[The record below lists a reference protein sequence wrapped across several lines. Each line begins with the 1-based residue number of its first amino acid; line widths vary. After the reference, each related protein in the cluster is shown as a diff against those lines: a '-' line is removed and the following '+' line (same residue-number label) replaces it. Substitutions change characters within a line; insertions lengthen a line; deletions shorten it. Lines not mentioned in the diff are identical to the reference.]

1 MKNVPRRTLPRALA
15 AAIAL
20 TMLATLAACSS
31 SPPSRFY
38 TLSAATDAGAG
49 TAQRTTAPAANPALL
64 IEVAPVD
71 MPSQVARNQLVVQ
84 KDANEVSVLEE
95 QRWASLPGDEV
106 RRALSGDLAQRL
118 GTIDVYGAPYP
129 EGVPVYRVSV
139 NVHRFESWPGSHAL
153 IDAVWSV
160 RPVGS
165 RAVMTCRSVASVPV
179 ASGYDALVDGHRRA
193 VQAIAAAIAGGVQS
207 LAALPRAA
215 DMGTGTGTGATAS
228 AGAGKSAS
236 RATAARTASAAGT
249 SAASAAPL
257 VPCPA
262 TAMSP
267 VAASV
272 GSSAA
277 VGSGS

>member
-1 MKNVPRRTLPRALA
+1 MKNAMLRTLLRSRTTATA
-15 AAIAL
+15 AAAATAAL
-20 TMLATLAACSS
+20 TMLAACSS

-38 TLSAATDAGAG
+38 TLSTAPDAGVD
-49 TAQRTTAPAANPALL
+49 TAQRTAAAAAANPSLL

-84 KDANEVSVLEE
+84 KDANQVSVLEE
-95 QRWASLPGDEV
+95 ERWASLPGDEV

-193 VQAIAAAIAGGVQS
+193 VEAIAAAIASGVQS
-207 LAALPRAA
+207 LAALPRMADTDAA
-215 DMGTGTGTGATAS
+215 ARV
-228 AGAGKSAS
+228 GKGAS
-236 RATAARTASAAGT
+236 RASAPRTAATAET
-249 SAASAAPL
+249 TAAPAAP
-257 VPCPA
+257 VAPCPV

-267 VAASV
+267 DAASA

-277 VGSGS
+277 VSSGS

>member
-1 MKNVPRRTLPRALA
+1 MKNAPLLPPLRSLSATA
-15 AAIAL
+15 AAC
-20 TMLATLAACSS
+20 TMLAALAACSS

-38 TLSAATDAGAG
+38 TLSAAPNAGTG
-49 TAQRTTAPAANPALL
+49 TAQRTAAPAAANPSLL
-64 IEVAPVD
+64 IEVAPVN

-84 KDANEVSVLEE
+84 KDPNQVSVLEE
-95 QRWASLPGDEV
+95 ERWASLPGDEV

-160 RPVGS
+160 RAVGS

-193 VQAIAAAIAGGVQS
+193 VEAIAAAIAGGVQS
-207 LAALPRAA
+207 LAALPQ
-215 DMGTGTGTGATAS
+215 TATAG
-228 AGAGKSAS
+228 AATGAGKSAT
-236 RATAARTASAAGT
+236 RATAARTGAAAGT
-249 SAASAAPL
+249 TAAPAAPF

-262 TAMSP
+262 ISMSP
-267 VAASV
+267 DAASA
-272 GSSAA
+272 GSSTA
-277 VGSGS
+277 VSSGS

>member
-1 MKNVPRRTLPRALA
+1 MKNAMLRTLLCFRTTATA
-15 AAIAL
+15 AAVATAAL
-20 TMLATLAACSS
+20 TMLAACSS

-38 TLSAATDAGAG
+38 TLSTAPGAG
-49 TAQRTTAPAANPALL
+49 VDTAQRTAAAAANPSLL

-84 KDANEVSVLEE
+84 KDANQVSVLEE
-95 QRWASLPGDEV
+95 ERWASLPGDEV

-193 VQAIAAAIAGGVQS
+193 VEAIATAIAGGVQS
-207 LAALPRAA
+207 LAALPRMADTDAA
-215 DMGTGTGTGATAS
+215 ARV
-228 AGAGKSAS
+228 GKGAS
-236 RATAARTASAAGT
+236 RASAPRTAATAET
-249 SAASAAPL
+249 TAAPAAPV
-257 VPCPA
+257 VPCPV

-267 VAASV
+267 DAASA

-277 VGSGS
+277 VSSGS